1 MKVSSNFFTWDNLI
15 VGVIEEV
22 LWTFQELSQSF
33 GDSPNE
39 ESDIVSLLDE
49 CLEENSLK
57 DILKVYFFVY
67 IIVKYLF
74 MQFNFK

>member
-33 GDSPNE
+33 GATPNE

-49 CLEENSLK
+49 CLEKNSFK

-67 IIVKYLF
+67 IYC
-74 MQFNFK
+74 